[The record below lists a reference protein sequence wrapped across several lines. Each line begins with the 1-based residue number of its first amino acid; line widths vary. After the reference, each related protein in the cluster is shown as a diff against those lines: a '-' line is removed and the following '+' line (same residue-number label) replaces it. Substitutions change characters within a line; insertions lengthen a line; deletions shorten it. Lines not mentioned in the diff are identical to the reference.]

1 MEDGGPAAGAGA
13 DDTSRRGPAAAIRAM
28 LDALPMPSA
37 PITEP
42 WALTIS
48 TLLGRWDRIPP
59 PAMRALSVLDRAG
72 SIRVS
77 PLGLGFD
84 QENIEWSRITALTL
98 LPVSQS
104 LSKAALHHE
113 VARLIRLLPPIPGRR
128 RLADR
133 IGARLSDLATV
144 AFDRGAQERLAVSE
158 VAYRGPFGR
167 TASSLPASS

>member
-1 MEDGGPAAGAGA
+1 
-13 DDTSRRGPAAAIRAM
+13 
-28 LDALPMPSA
+28 MPSA

-48 TLLGRWDRIPP
+48 TLLGRWDRIPL

-72 SIRVS
+72 SISVS

-113 VARLIRLLPPIPGRR
+113 VARLSRLLPPIPGRK

-144 AFDRGAQERLAVSE
+144 AFDRGAQGRLTVAE

-167 TASSLPASS
+167 TRRLPAGVFVTTVLGVMSPVNESVVLTAKMHGVEVSGA